1 MGLQLFVL
9 GGVSGY
15 AYNFEIYSGQEN
27 AEKNRLSTEPDLG
40 ASANVVARLPRC
52 IPKNVN
58 HKVYFD
64 NYYTSVPLEIYLYKQ
79 GIFSLGT
86 IRKNRLPNCK
96 FSQEN
101 VFKKNLLPQ

>member
-15 AYNFEIYSGQEN
+15 AYILRYILDKKMQK
-27 AEKNRLSTEPDLG
+27 KNRLLPEPDLG
-40 ASANVVARLPRC
+40 ASANVVVRLSRC

-79 GIFSLGT
+79 GILSLGT
-86 IRKNRLPNCK
+86 IRKNRLPNRK